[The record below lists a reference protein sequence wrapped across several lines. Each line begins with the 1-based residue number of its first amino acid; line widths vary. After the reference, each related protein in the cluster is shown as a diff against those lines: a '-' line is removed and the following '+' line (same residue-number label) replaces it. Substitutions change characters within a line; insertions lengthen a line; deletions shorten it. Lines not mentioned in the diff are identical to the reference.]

1 MHEIVIAKFM
11 ELGLTRNEALAYVTL
26 LEDSGNG
33 GLTGYEVAARS
44 GIPRSAV
51 YTVLRKLQDS
61 GAAFSMGNEP
71 ARYAATDPQKF
82 VDQMRRSMVARMESL
97 SEQLGKLPK
106 RARPEPVWILHKYA
120 DVMARIDTMIRSAE
134 RSVYLSIWPRELAQ
148 ILPSLQAVAE
158 QPLHRVLYSP
168 AEDMACPP
176 GFSCW
181 VDSLGDDVAKAAWS
195 HKALV
200 VVDHREALIG
210 GTEPLADNQAVW
222 TTNPSLVD
230 AAINGIIMDIT
241 LLARTTDRDCTDVVS
256 PMMRPHLDPQPPA
269 ASDGE

>member
-1 MHEIVIAKFM
+1 MHEIIIAKFM

-26 LEDSGNG
+26 LEDGETG

-51 YTVLRKLQDS
+51 YTVLRKLQDT
-61 GAAFSMGNEP
+61 GAAFCLGSEP
-71 ARYAATDPQKF
+71 ARYTATDPATF
-82 VDQMRRSMVARMESL
+82 VATMRRTLVAQLEGLSDSL
-97 SEQLGKLPK
+97 EKLPK
-106 RARPEPVWILHKYA
+106 RSRPEPVWILHRYE
-120 DVMARIDTMIRSAE
+120 DVMARIETMIRSAE
-134 RSVYLSIWPRELAQ
+134 RSVYLSIWPRELARIEP
-148 ILPSLQAVAE
+148 ILAAVTE
-158 QPLHRVLYSP
+158 RGLHRVLYSP
-168 AEDMACPP
+168 ASDMACPA

-181 VDSLGDDVAKAAWS
+181 IDSVIGDEAKAAWS

-230 AAINGIIMDIT
+230 TATNGIIMDIT
-241 LLARTTDRDCTDVVS
+241 LLARSRGVDCTDVVS
-256 PMMRPHLDPQPPA
+256 PMMRPHLDPRETPQ
-269 ASDGE
+269 G

>member
-1 MHEIVIAKFM
+1 MHEIIIAKFM

-26 LEDSGNG
+26 LEEPETD

-61 GAAFSMGNEP
+61 GATFCLGSEP
-71 ARYAATDPQKF
+71 ARYVATDPATF
-82 VDQMRRSMVARMESL
+82 IDNMRQGMVTKLDSL
-97 SEQLGKLPK
+97 ADNLGKLPK
-106 RARPEPVWILHKYA
+106 RDRPEPVWILHRYE
-120 DVMARIDTMIRSAE
+120 DVMARIETMVRSAE
-134 RSVYLSIWPRELAQ
+134 HSIYLSIWPRELA
-148 ILPSLQAVAE
+148 LVKDALQAVAGRD
-158 QPLHRVLYSP
+158 LHRVLYSP
-168 AEDMACPP
+168 AAGVDRPP

-181 VDSLGDDVAKAAWS
+181 IDSVEGDEAKAAWS

-210 GTEPLADNQAVW
+210 GTEPYADNQAVW

-230 AAINGIIMDIT
+230 TATNGVIMDIT
-241 LLARTTDRDCTDVVS
+241 LLARTTGRDCTDVVS
-256 PMMRPHLDPQPPA
+256 PMMRPHLDPQKA
-269 ASDGE
+269 RV